1 MKNCVKFI
9 LKTCFFK
16 MFSLLLIFLIDT
28 IIYIRYFI
36 YSDCVL
42 RHVCTICTEAATG
55 GVL

>member
-1 MKNCVKFI
+1 
-9 LKTCFFK
+9 

-42 RHVCTICTEAATG
+42 RHVCTIYTEAATG